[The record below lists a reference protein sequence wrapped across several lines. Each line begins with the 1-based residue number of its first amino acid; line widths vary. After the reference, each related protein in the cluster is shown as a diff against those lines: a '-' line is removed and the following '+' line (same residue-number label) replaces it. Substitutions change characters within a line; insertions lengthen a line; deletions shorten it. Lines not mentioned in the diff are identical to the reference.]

1 MPIWRLKFAKLGL
14 LPVRGAELFRT
25 SPRLQHVLGWNMFKV
40 IVDAD
45 ACPKGC
51 LQILRRHK
59 KSWNYRLLTV
69 ASVDHQIDS
78 KDHIVVGKGS
88 DSADLA
94 VINNTARGD
103 IVVTQD
109 WGLAALIL
117 GKGASALSPSGRIY
131 SNQAIDFLLEERS
144 LKAKHRRG
152 GGRTKGPSA
161 RTGEDDQRFEK
172 SLVMLLER
180 ATNQAHSNKY
190 DSSEH

>member
-1 MPIWRLKFAKLGL
+1 M
-14 LPVRGAELFRT
+14 
-25 SPRLQHVLGWNMFKV
+25 SDVLGWDMFKV

-51 LQILRRHK
+51 LQVLRKHK
-59 KSWNYRLLTV
+59 KNWNYRLLTV
-69 ASVDHQIDS
+69 ASVDHQIDN

-94 VINNTARGD
+94 VINNTTRGD

-117 GKGASALSPSGRIY
+117 GKGAAALSPSGRVY
-131 SNQAIDFLLEERS
+131 SNHDIDFLLEERS
-144 LKAKHRRG
+144 LKAKYRRG

-161 RTGEDDQRFEK
+161 RTGEDDDRFER
-172 SLVMLLER
+172 SLLRLLEQAANR
-180 ATNQAHSNKY
+180 TDANQFDSNEY
-190 DSSEH
+190 